1 MTRLHT
7 AQLRSRP
14 LTRMRRAQVLHT
26 AWSHGPTEQK
36 RTCSSAQ
43 MRHETSL
50 TLPLLPPLLPLVLRL
65 LLEGADIGEIFNS
78 KIKAKLVDLE
88 TGEPTDKFDPLK
100 FDQKKAAKDANL
112 GVAIPSDKD
121 IAGIKRRSKYA
132 VVYEV
137 LSPEGGLEQVVLPVH
152 GKGLWSTMYGFL
164 AINADSTTI
173 QGIGYYQHGE
183 TPGLGGEVDNPRWKA
198 IWKGKKLFNE
208 QWDLTLEVIKG
219 AVDSSR
225 DDAKYKIDGLAGA
238 TLTTRGVDLMIKY
251 WLGPEGFEKFL
262 QSMRQG
268 GGV

>member
-1 MTRLHT
+1 MSSKDT
-7 AQLRSRP
+7 ASR
-14 LTRMRRAQVLHT
+14 TVLV
-26 AWSHGPTEQK
+26 AGVLCFV
-36 RTCSSAQ
+36 CSIAVSVAAV
-43 MRHETSL
+43 SL
-50 TLPLLPPLLPLVLRL
+50 KPIQEKNKALDKKKNILMAAGLYQ
-65 LLEGADIGEIFNS
+65 EGADIGEIFNS